1 VKLHGLKLITV
12 AACLGVMASC
22 QSATLITVPEPLA
35 ESLPWSALRQAGAF
49 LGLQTRENDSGS
61 LDDLFF
67 SPGVRVVRVIEN
79 SPAEDAGFL
88 PGDVLLKFDGE
99 DVNDPGALE
108 GMLASRK
115 AETNVD
121 LTARRDDS
129 VYDVNVQLVAAGK
142 RPLAEPEL
150 LYRLDAARTGAGWAT
165 DVGGVRLVSAHEAS
179 PVFEAGLELGSLV
192 TKLDG
197 TPVHSDRD
205 LIRRL
210 VVIAPG
216 STVELDFVSQA
227 GEPGQAKLE
236 LLDSPSY
243 TAGFNIPIL
252 FYYSH
257 DPNRSTTAFSFLDL
271 WIISLF
277 GYERDGLE
285 QTWTFLR
292 FFSFSRGLGELSE

>member
-1 VKLHGLKLITV
+1 MKLHGLKLI
-12 AACLGVMASC
+12 AAAFLGAMASC
-22 QSATLITVPEPLA
+22 QSGTLITVPEPLA
-35 ESLPWSALRQAGAF
+35 ESLPWSALQQSGAF

-99 DVNDPGALE
+99 EVNDPGALE
-108 GMLASRK
+108 GMLATRN
-115 AETNVD
+115 AEAVVD
-121 LTARRDDS
+121 LTSRRGDS
-129 VYDVNVQLVAAGK
+129 VYDVNVQLVTAGK
-142 RPLAEPEL
+142 RPLAEPEF
-150 LYRLDAARTGAGWAT
+150 LYRLDPARTGAGWAT
-165 DVGGVRLVSAHEAS
+165 DVGGVRLVSAHETS
-179 PVFEAGLELGSLV
+179 PVLKAGVELGALI
-192 TKLDG
+192 TTLDG
-197 TPVHSDRD
+197 SPVHSDRE

-210 VVIAPG
+210 AVAAPG
-216 STVELDFVSQA
+216 SKVVIEYVSPA
-227 GEPGQAKLE
+227 GESRRTKLS
-236 LLDSPSY
+236 LLDSQSY

-257 DPNRSTTAFSFLDL
+257 DPNRSTTSFSFLDL

-285 QTWTFLR
+285 QTWSFLR
-292 FFSFSRGLGELSE
+292 FFSFSRGLGELSD